1 MLEVSCWTA
10 LAMIFMLDID
20 SSLAV
25 VLLSY
30 AVEFVISAKIYRL
43 AVLASAVEVL
53 LTAASYPT

>member
-1 MLEVSCWTA
+1 
-10 LAMIFMLDID
+10 MLDID

-43 AVLASAVEVL
+43 AALASAVEVL